1 MKRTGLFI
9 VIVLLLVA
17 GGISRDIRD
26 QDDERLA
33 DRINQKRQGDSV
45 SMTIWCDGEELSK
58 QVQLGQFDGTWKN
71 MIALPHG

>member
-45 SMTIWCDGEELSK
+45 SMTIWRDGEELSK
-58 QVQLGQFDGTWKN
+58 QVQLGQFDGT
-71 MIALPHG
+71 

>member
-45 SMTIWCDGEELSK
+45 CMTIWRDGEELSK
-58 QVQLGQFDGTWKN
+58 QVQLGQFDGT
-71 MIALPHG
+71 

>member
-58 QVQLGQFDGTWKN
+58 QVQLGQFDGT
-71 MIALPHG
+71 